1 MHRPRHAAAL
11 SLADD
16 DDPARALRERIERT
30 RLGDRAALGELFIEF
45 GDDVFRLALRLTGSR
60 ADAEDVTQDVFV
72 RLTRAIVGFTGTTAN
87 FGAWIR
93 RVAVRQ
99 ALMHLRSGR
108 RRREV
113 TVEGVANLF
122 AATDDTLSRLT
133 IDAALLR
140 LSDDHRLVFLL
151 KEVEGYEH
159 REIAE
164 LLDISVANS
173 EVRLHRARRELREL
187 LRGSR

>member
-1 MHRPRHAAAL
+1 MHRPRHATAV

-16 DDPARALRERIERT
+16 AEPVRARRERIDLARGNS
-30 RLGDRAALGELFIEF
+30 RHALGELFVEF
-45 GDDVFRLALRLTGSR
+45 GDDVFRSALRLTGST

-72 RLTRAIVGFTGTTAN
+72 RLPKALAGFTGTSEM

-93 RVAVRQ
+93 RVTVRQ

-113 TVEGVANLF
+113 TVDGVANLF

-164 LLDISVANS
+164 LLGISVANS

>member
-1 MHRPRHAAAL
+1 MHRSRHATAV

-16 DDPARALRERIERT
+16 ADPARAQCERIERA
-30 RLGDRAALGELFIEF
+30 RLGDRNALGELFVEF
-45 GDDVFRLALRLTGSR
+45 GDDVFRSALRLTGSIP
-60 ADAEDVTQDVFV
+60 DAEDVTQDVFV
-72 RLTRAIVGFTGTTAN
+72 RLPKALCGFTGTSEV
-87 FGAWIR
+87 FSAWVR

-99 ALMHLRSGR
+99 ALMHLRTGR

-113 TVEGVANLF
+113 TVDGVANLF
-122 AATDDTLSRLT
+122 AAPDDAVNRLT
-133 IDAALLR
+133 IASAIER
-140 LSDDHRLVFLL
+140 LSEEHRLVFLL
-151 KEVEGYEH
+151 KEVEGYDH

>member
-1 MHRPRHAAAL
+1 MSRPRQATAV
-11 SLADD
+11 SLAED
-16 DDPARALRERIERT
+16 AETAHSLYERIERA
-30 RLGDRAALGELFIEF
+30 RLGDRDALGELFLEF
-45 GDDVFRLALRLTGSR
+45 GDDVFRSALRLTGSTP
-60 ADAEDVTQDVFV
+60 DAEDVTQDVFV
-72 RLTRAIVGFTGTTAN
+72 RLPKALSGFTGTSEM

-113 TVEGVANLF
+113 TVDGVANLF
-122 AATDDTLSRLT
+122 AATDDTIGRLT
-133 IDAALLR
+133 IDAALER
-140 LSDDHRLVFLL
+140 LSDEHRLVFLL
-151 KEVEGYEH
+151 KEVEGYDH
-159 REIAE
+159 REIAD
-164 LLDISVANS
+164 LLAISIANS